1 MNSYLVMTTG
11 EKQHGP
17 PQQKEYQYTVF
28 DQCHTEILDMDE
40 IEAKNQ

>member
-1 MNSYLVMTTG
+1 MKSYPVMKTG

-40 IEAKNQ
+40 TKAKNQ